1 MVANVLKKGSF
12 AIGEMVIG
20 LYLQIHSSKSVFV
33 PTIFKIYLPPL
44 AGRGVDLNRN
54 WSVDW
59 GKKEK
64 VSILV
69 VSHCAMEK
77 IKFLLVSVVC

>member
-1 MVANVLKKGSF
+1 MENLNGRKLVEAGELCERRNGVVSYFFVFQHYTWGLELCELLMVDYV
-12 AIGEMVIG
+12 
-20 LYLQIHSSKSVFV
+20 
-33 PTIFKIYLPPL
+33 

-64 VSILV
+64 VCYAFI
-69 VSHCAMEK
+69 
-77 IKFLLVSVVC
+77 FL